1 MAEHSLAIA
10 LLEAI
15 HKVVTE
21 FEVVHTFMVNL
32 KLVVASLVA
41 ASLAVHIAIKEQHI
55 LVIHITYHILMAA
68 VHIIIK
74 VSRADLQIKLAI
86 STVAFILITMDKSFK
101 YWL

>member
-1 MAEHSLAIA
+1 MAGHSLAIT

-15 HKVVTE
+15 HKFVTE

-41 ASLAVHIAIKEQHI
+41 ASLVVHIAIKEQHI
-55 LVIHITYHILMAA
+55 LVIYIANHSLMAA